1 MATLH
6 PPDIHLRKLILV
18 PVLVVVFSTFLG
30 FTAIFEGKNEGENEQ
45 DSTPVNNP

>member
-6 PPDIHLRKLILV
+6 SPDIHFRKLV
-18 PVLVVVFSTFLG
+18 VVVVFSIFLG
-30 FTAIFEGKNEGENEQ
+30 FTAIFEGKDEEENEQ

>member
-18 PVLVVVFSTFLG
+18 PVLVVVFSIFLG
-30 FTAIFEGKNEGENEQ
+30 FTAIFEGKNEGRTSRTAPQ
-45 DSTPVNNP
+45 